1 MKPNSVHSAIIIVRD
16 ITHLWQGCAP
26 GTTDE
31 SIVFQDITPLNQLVL
46 MMPGCKLHVMPLNS
60 ISKLW

>member
-31 SIVFQDITPLNQLVL
+31 SIVFQDITPLNQLV
-46 MMPGCKLHVMPLNS
+46 HDPLV
-60 ISKLW
+60 